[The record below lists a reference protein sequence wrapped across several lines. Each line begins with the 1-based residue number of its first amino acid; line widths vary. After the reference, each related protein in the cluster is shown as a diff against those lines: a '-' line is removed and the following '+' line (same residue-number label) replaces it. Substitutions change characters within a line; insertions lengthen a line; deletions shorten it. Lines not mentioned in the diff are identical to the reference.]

1 MNRLWNF
8 KIDHMPTGD
17 GFQLPLLLTAR
28 PLLVQ
33 GVETWEYI
41 LHISVSLLLKKV
53 IMRAIMIEYIRA
65 YLRSINVRA
74 TLDEINRM
82 NVWLFASDVFYI
94 ITIE

>member
-28 PLLVQ
+28 PLFVQ

-41 LHISVSLLLKKV
+41 LHISVSLLLKKGDNESHHDRV
-53 IMRAIMIEYIRA
+53 Y
-65 YLRSINVRA
+65 SC
-74 TLDEINRM
+74 
-82 NVWLFASDVFYI
+82 LFTFH
-94 ITIE
+94 